1 VPTRIISGWK
11 EIPTTDDGTA
21 VPVIQDPSGLPWVV
35 EVEGISIINFNKIGS
50 ITGIA
55 PSTKTTIVS
64 QVFSGGVF
72 ENISI
77 VSVSGTNYAKFFL
90 AINGTDVDIRRT
102 GPNLNLVFDYTGSPF
117 ALTSGDVVDIKVEH
131 FNAGTEDFDATIY
144 GYD

>member
-11 EIPTTDDGTA
+11 EIPTTDDGSA

-35 EVEGISIINFNKIGS
+35 EVEGISIIN
-50 ITGIA
+50 
-55 PSTKTTIVS
+55 
-64 QVFSGGVF
+64 
-72 ENISI
+72 SI